1 MIPSFYFFPLAC
13 ACSRGILNVLDRSI
27 LKNNHMKIQE
37 QLFYNNIFTLLLGSC
52 IYFYFFDFKDILPS
66 FYNWQLLLT
75 AVVLQC
81 ISFSFSHVLKTNN
94 IRDVILLTKGMDIFI
109 TPFLAFIGPFQA
121 WSATTGVCLDRRLK
135 TSNGVS

>member
-121 WSATTGVCLDRRLK
+121 
-135 TSNGVS
+135 